1 MSKQTTANLRERG
14 RELTVQQHDTDSPL
28 IPVAQLER
36 LHEFRPDLVDWV
48 IQQTQA
54 NAEHRKSENSRV
66 NGFIFIERLI
76 GQICAFMIGIAG
88 IGFGSYVALKGH
100 DWAGGTIASLALT
113 GLAVVFL
120 TGRRSKSKSP
130 SAD

>member
-1 MSKQTTANLRERG
+1 MGRQTTAKLNEPG
-14 RELTVQQHDTDSPL
+14 RELTVQQHDSDSPI

-48 IQQTQA
+48 VQQTQS
-54 NAEHRKSENSRV
+54 NGEHRKSENSRV
-66 NGFIFIERLI
+66 NGFIFVERLV
-76 GQICAFMIGIAG
+76 GQIFAFLIGMAG
-88 IGFGSYVALKGH
+88 IVSGSYVALNGH

-120 TGRRSKSKSP
+120 TGRRSKPKST
-130 SAD
+130 SNE